1 MIERLPRR
9 RGRRAQAKGNASS
22 GKLYAVVSLA
32 VGVVGIVIAAV
43 SGASSS
49 EYLSM
54 NEYPCRL
61 INTYSSGNPGVHA
74 RGAAAAPE
82 PRPRQVSAHP

>member
-1 MIERLPRR
+1 MIEHLPRG

-49 EYLSM
+49 EYLSH
-54 NEYPCRL
+54 ERIPLPTHHHLSVRCPPRSRAPVVL
-61 INTYSSGNPGVHA
+61 SVHA
-74 RGAAAAPE
+74 
-82 PRPRQVSAHP
+82 QH